1 MVNILAEVAG
11 MNDTTGDRSASS
23 DKTGQGTS
31 SDTFYG
37 GSSKKGKNPG
47 EVQHLLD
54 QDSTYGGDA
63 RDTGADNPQVPYLTK
78 R

>member
-1 MVNILAEVAG
+1 MVITLAEVAG
-11 MNDTTGDRSASS
+11 TNDTAGDSSVSS
-23 DKTGQGTS
+23 DKTGLGIS
-31 SDTFYG
+31 SETYG
-37 GSSKKGKNPG
+37 GSSKKGKNLG
-47 EVQHLLD
+47 EGQHPPV